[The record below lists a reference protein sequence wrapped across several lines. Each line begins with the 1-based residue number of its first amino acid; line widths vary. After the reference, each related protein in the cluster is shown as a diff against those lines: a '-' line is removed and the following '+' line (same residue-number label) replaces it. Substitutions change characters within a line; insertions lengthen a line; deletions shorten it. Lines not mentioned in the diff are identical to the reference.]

1 MRYFLKKFISLIIT
15 LLLVSFLAFLT
26 FQIIPGDPVTKL
38 LGTEY
43 TEEMAAQLRAQMGL
57 DAPFLVRYA
66 RWLGGFVTGNLG
78 TSYSYSVPV
87 TSLLGDKL
95 PVTGLLSA
103 LAFLLVAGISIPLGI
118 WLAAHEDSVLDK
130 IFTALNQIA
139 MSIPPFFLGIMMTLV
154 LGLLLHLF
162 TPGNYVSY
170 TKDFGACLYYLLF
183 PATAIAIPKIAMT
196 VKLFKSSTHAEYRR
210 DYVRTAL
217 SRGSTRRRALY
228 THVLRNAVIPVVTFL
243 ALTIPDIVAGSIIIE
258 QVFTV
263 PGLGRLLVSSISNR
277 DFPVVCAIVMLVATL
292 VILMNFLADILYRV
306 IDPRIRI
313 DQEAA
318 K

>member
-43 TEEMAAQLRAQMGL
+43 TEEMAAALRAQLGL
-57 DAPFLVRYA
+57 DAPFLLRYV
-66 RWLGGFVTGNLG
+66 RWLGGFVTGNFG
-78 TSYSYSVPV
+78 TSYSYNVPV
-87 TSLLGDKL
+87 TSLLADKL

-103 LAFLLVAGISIPLGI
+103 LSFLLVVCISIPLGI
-118 WLAAHEDSVLDK
+118 WLSAHEDSLADRF
-130 IFTALNQIA
+130 FTMLNQIA

-154 LGLLLHLF
+154 LGLVLHLF
-162 TPGNYVSY
+162 TPGNYISY
-170 TKDFGACLYYLLF
+170 TKDFGACLSYLLF
-183 PATAIAIPKIAMT
+183 PAIAIAIPKIAMT
-196 VKLFKSSTHAEYRR
+196 VKLLKSSICVEYRR

-217 SRGSTRRRALY
+217 SRGSTRRRVLY
-228 THVLRNAVIPVVTFL
+228 THVLRNAMIPVVTFL
-243 ALTIPDIVAGSIIIE
+243 ALTIPEIVAGSIIIE

-263 PGLGRLLVSSISNR
+263 PGLGRLLVSSILNR
-277 DFPVVCAIVMLVATL
+277 DFPVVCAIVMLIAAL
-292 VILMNFLADILYRV
+292 VSLMNFLADILYRI

-313 DQEAA
+313 DQEAS

>member
-43 TEEMAAQLRAQMGL
+43 TEEMAAQLRAQLGL
-57 DAPFLVRYA
+57 DAPFFIRYFQ
-66 RWLGGFVTGNLG
+66 WLGGFVTGDFG
-78 TSYSYSVPV
+78 MSYSYSIPV
-87 TSLLGDKL
+87 TSLLSDKL

-103 LAFLLVAGISIPLGI
+103 LAFLLVVGISIPLGI
-118 WLAAHEDSVLDK
+118 WLAAHEDSWIDK
-130 IFTALNQIA
+130 VFTALNQIA

-154 LGLLLHLF
+154 LGLTFKFF
-162 TPGNYVSY
+162 TPNNYISY
-170 TKDFGACLYYLLF
+170 TVNFWASLYYLLF
-183 PATAIAIPKIAMT
+183 PAIAIAIPKIAMT
-196 VKLFKSSTHAEYRR
+196 VKLLKNSIHVEYRR
-210 DYVRTAL
+210 DYVRTAI
-217 SRGSTRRRALY
+217 SRGSTRRRVLY
-228 THVLRNAVIPVVTFL
+228 THVLRNAIIPVVTFL
-243 ALTIPDIVAGSIIIE
+243 ALTIPEIVAGSIIIE

-263 PGLGRLLVSSISNR
+263 PGLGRLLISSILNR
-277 DFPVVCAIVMLVATL
+277 DFPVVCAIVMLIAAL

-313 DQEAA
+313 DQEAV

>member
-1 MRYFLKKFISLIIT
+1 MRYFLKKSISLIIT

-43 TEEMAAQLRAQMGL
+43 TEEMAAQLRAQLGL
-57 DAPFLVRYA
+57 DAPFFVRYL
-66 RWLGGFVTGNLG
+66 RWLGGFVTGDFG
-78 TSYSYSVPV
+78 TSYSYGVPV
-87 TSLLGDKL
+87 ITLLGDKL

-103 LAFLLVAGISIPLGI
+103 LAFLIVVGVSIPLGI
-118 WLAAHEDSVLDK
+118 WIAAHEDSVFDK

-139 MSIPPFFLGIMMTLV
+139 MSIPPFFLGIMITLV
-154 LGLLLHLF
+154 LGLVLHLF

-170 TKDFGACLYYLLF
+170 AKDFGASLYYLLF
-183 PATAIAIPKIAMT
+183 PAIAIAIPKIAMT
-196 VKLFKSSTHAEYRR
+196 VKLFKSSIHAENRR

-228 THVLRNAVIPVVTFL
+228 THVLRNALIPVVTFL
-243 ALTIPDIVAGSIIIE
+243 ALTIPEIVAGSIIIE

-263 PGLGRLLVSSISNR
+263 PGLGRLLISSISNR
-277 DFPVVCAIVMLVATL
+277 DFPVVCAIVMLIAAL

-313 DQEAA
+313 DQEAER
-318 K
+318 

>member
-66 RWLGGFVTGNLG
+66 RWLGGFVTGNFG

-103 LAFLLVAGISIPLGI
+103 LAFLLVAGISVPLGI

-196 VKLFKSSTHAEYRR
+196 VKLFKSSIHAEYRR

>member
-1 MRYFLKKFISLIIT
+1 MRYFFKKIISLIIT

-26 FQIIPGDPVTKL
+26 FQLISGDPVTQM

-43 TEEMAAQLRAQMGL
+43 TEEMAAHLRAQLGL
-57 DAPFLVRYA
+57 DDPFPIRYF
-66 RWLGGFVTGNLG
+66 RWLGGFITGDFG
-78 TSYSYSVPV
+78 TSYSYNVPV
-87 TSLLGDKL
+87 SSLLSDKL

-103 LAFLLVAGISIPLGI
+103 FSFVLLVSISIPLGI
-118 WLAAHEDSVLDK
+118 WLAAHEDSIPDK

-154 LGLLLHLF
+154 FGLMLHLF
-162 TPGNYVSY
+162 VPGNYISY
-170 TKDFGACLYYLLF
+170 QENFGASLAYLLF
-183 PATAIAIPKIAMT
+183 PAIAIAIPKIAMT
-196 VKLFKSSTHAEYRR
+196 VKLFKSSLHAEYRR

-217 SRGSTRRRALY
+217 SRGSTRRRILY
-228 THVLRNAVIPVVTFL
+228 SHVLRNAIIPVVTFL
-243 ALTIPDIVAGSIIIE
+243 ALTIPEIVAGSIIIE

-263 PGLGRLLVSSISNR
+263 PGLGRLLVSSILNR
-277 DFPVVCAIVMLVATL
+277 DYPVVCAIVMLIAAL
-292 VILMNFLADILYRV
+292 VILMNFLADILYRI

-313 DQEAA
+313 DQEAS

>member
-1 MRYFLKKFISLIIT
+1 MRYFFKKFISLIIT

-43 TEEMAAQLRAQMGL
+43 TEEMAAQLRAQLGL
-57 DAPFLVRYA
+57 DAPFFLRYV
-66 RWLGGFVTGNLG
+66 RWLGAFVTGDFG
-78 TSYSYSVPV
+78 TSYSYSIPV
-87 TSLLGDKL
+87 ASLLGDKL

-103 LAFLLVAGISIPLGI
+103 LAFLLVVGISIPLGI
-118 WLAAHEDSVLDK
+118 WLASHEDSLMDK

-154 LGLLLHLF
+154 LGLTFKLF
-162 TPGNYVSY
+162 TPNHYISY
-170 TKDFGACLYYLLF
+170 TVDFGASLYYLLF
-183 PATAIAIPKIAMT
+183 PAVAIAIPKIAMT
-196 VKLFKSSTHAEYRR
+196 VKLLKSSIHAEYRR
-210 DYVRTAL
+210 DYVRTAI
-217 SRGSTRRRALY
+217 SRGSTRRRVLY
-228 THVLRNAVIPVVTFL
+228 THVLRNAIIPVVTFL
-243 ALTIPDIVAGSIIIE
+243 ALTIPEIVAGSIIIE
-258 QVFTV
+258 QVFTI
-263 PGLGRLLVSSISNR
+263 PGLGRLLISSILNR
-277 DFPVVCAIVMLVATL
+277 DFPVVCAIVMLIAAL

-313 DQEAA
+313 DQETA